1 MRKTV
6 NILLGFLSLGFAALF
21 VYKAVVT
28 HEGILPALLR
38 ILAALIWL
46 GVGILC
52 FIECNI
58 SSENQVRKWFNQ
70 QREKGKV
77 HYIIMYGII
86 SWGIFVGYVT
96 WIFSVDFQDKHLL
109 KSALTHIGMFMLVG
123 IYVGW
128 QGWRRNVKDAQK
140 MGLIKE

>member
-21 VYKAVVT
+21 DYKSVVT

-52 FIECNI
+52 FIESNI
-58 SSENQVRKWFNQ
+58 SSENQVRKWFN
-70 QREKGKV
+70 
-77 HYIIMYGII
+77 
-86 SWGIFVGYVT
+86 
-96 WIFSVDFQDKHLL
+96 
-109 KSALTHIGMFMLVG
+109 
-123 IYVGW
+123 
-128 QGWRRNVKDAQK
+128 
-140 MGLIKE
+140 